1 MLSSLLESALLR
13 RRSLFSE
20 LHAENTFCYRLF
32 HGTNEGVPGLTV
44 DRYGSQLLVQSF
56 HTPASL
62 AEREHIIAVCQTHF
76 QPHQVRYF
84 DRSAAHSRRP
94 EREESGL
101 APGETAQ
108 ELGLHYHLN
117 WPHPGQDPLLFLDLR
132 VGRRYVKA
140 HSQGKTVLN
149 LFAYT
154 CGLGLAASAGGAA
167 EVWNV
172 DFAESSLAVGAANLA
187 SNGFHSSGTRFLH
200 SDFFAAARQLAG
212 LGVASRRQQRLPTY
226 PRLAPQQFDLV
237 CLDPPRWAKSPFG
250 TVDLLRDYAS
260 VFKPALLATRPG
272 GTLLCTHNVAAMER
286 DVWLDGLE
294 RTARKAGRP
303 LHQVTLLSPEAD
315 FPSPDG
321 QHPLKIAVL
330 SV

>member
-13 RRSLFSE
+13 RRALFTE
-20 LHAENTFCYRLF
+20 LQQADTDCYRLF

-44 DRYGSQLLVQSF
+44 DRYGSQLLIQSF
-56 HTPASL
+56 HTSATP
-62 AEREHIIAVCQTHF
+62 AERAQIVDVCQSHF
-76 QPHQVRYF
+76 SPRHVRYF
-84 DRSAAHSRRP
+84 DRSAAHSRRA
-94 EREESGL
+94 ERDEEGL
-101 APGETAQ
+101 SADETAQ
-108 ELGLHYHLN
+108 ELGLRYHLN

-140 HSQGKTVLN
+140 HSAGKTVLN

-154 CGLGLAASAGGAA
+154 CGLGLAASAGGAQ

-187 SNGFHSSGTRFLH
+187 ANDFNSTGTRFLQ
-200 SDFFAAARQLAG
+200 SDFFAATRQLAG
-212 LGVASRRQQRLPTY
+212 LGVASRRQQRLPAY
-226 PRLAPQQFDLV
+226 PRLEPQQFDLV

-272 GTLLCTHNVAAMER
+272 GTLLCTHNVAAMSRE
-286 DVWLDGLE
+286 VWLDGLE
-294 RTARKAGRP
+294 RTARKAGARF
-303 LHQVTLLSPEAD
+303 SRCS
-315 FPSPDG
+315 F
-321 QHPLKIAVL
+321 
-330 SV
+330 